1 MVRGTIRFYN
11 TVRGEAPHSSQ
22 PRTAYLCCMA
32 INSGTPASLTMN
44 KVVRAVVESS
54 ENGHGG
60 SLIWALYVTLE
71 QHRRGVDLLPIQRV
85 ITFSR
90 TL

>member
-1 MVRGTIRFYN
+1 
-11 TVRGEAPHSSQ
+11 
-22 PRTAYLCCMA
+22 MA
-32 INSGTPASLTMN
+32 INSGTPASLTAN
-44 KVVRAVVESS
+44 KVVRAVVQSG

-60 SLIWALYVTLE
+60 SLIWVLYVTLE
-71 QHRRGVDLLPIQRV
+71 QHRRGVDLLLIQHV